1 MEEKVAKVKKKI
13 EKLQKQI
20 NELWDYQVD
29 PERLEFTERKIVELE
44 DRSRRNNLRIDG
56 ITGKENETWDECKQ
70 EVQSLITDKLGIAE
84 NIVIERAHRIKKK
97 ENSENPGRPRTI
109 VCRFLN
115 YKDKTNILKNAKG
128 KNIFINEDFSH
139 ETMELREKAKKHRKV
154 RWLTFTT
161 DPLLPSEEIIR
172 V

>member
-56 ITGKENETWDECKQ
+56 ITEKENETWDECEQ
-70 EVQSLITDKLGIAE
+70 EIQSLIKDKLRIAE
-84 NIVIERAHRIKKK
+84 NIIIEQAHRIKKK
-97 ENSENPGRPRTI
+97 EQ
-109 VCRFLN
+109 
-115 YKDKTNILKNAKG
+115 
-128 KNIFINEDFSH
+128 
-139 ETMELREKAKKHRKV
+139 
-154 RWLTFTT
+154 
-161 DPLLPSEEIIR
+161 
-172 V
+172 